1 MARPRIIFSEYR
13 NYELPADFPILALH
27 GDNWLISPV
36 QSQRLHFHNCV
47 EIGLCRRG
55 SGEMII
61 GEDHLSFS
69 EGTVTFVAPH
79 VHHTT
84 WSSPNSHS
92 LWSDVFVDYARLL
105 DSMALELPNYQ
116 DFSELVING
125 GLMLRPDTDPWAEP
139 LVSGLIREVVDCKP
153 GYKTSVRGLLLSLA
167 VFLLRTAPKEN
178 AGVQPRT
185 GVLTPALDYI
195 RTNYAEDFYIESLA
209 ELCHLSPTHFRRLF
223 LQQLGTTPL
232 DFLHQV
238 RIATSCSM
246 LLTSSDS
253 IAEVATAVGYSS
265 LSCFNRHFLR
275 FMGTSP
281 SRWRHADDENVRR
294 SVLTFTGW
302 VQPETSDEIL
312 QKNAEPAFS

>member
-36 QSQRLHFHNCV
+36 QSPRLHFHNCV
-47 EIGLCRRG
+47 EIGICRRG

-79 VHHTT
+79 V
-84 WSSPNSHS
+84 
-92 LWSDVFVDYARLL
+92 RL
-105 DSMALELPNYQ
+105 ALELPNYQ
-116 DFSELVING
+116 DFSELIING
-125 GLMLRPDTDPWAEP
+125 GLMLRPDTDPWAAP

-153 GYKTSVRGLLLSLA
+153 GYKTCVRGLLLSLA

-178 AGVQPRT
+178 AGVQVRT

-209 ELCHLSPTHFRRLF
+209 DLCHLSPTHFRRLF